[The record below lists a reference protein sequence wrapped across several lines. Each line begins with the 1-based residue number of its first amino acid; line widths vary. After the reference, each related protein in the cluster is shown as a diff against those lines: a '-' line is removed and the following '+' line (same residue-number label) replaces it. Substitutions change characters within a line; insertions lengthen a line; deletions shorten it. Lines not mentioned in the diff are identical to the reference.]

1 MSHIDVRKQLL
12 SAIYKTIFKEI
23 YPISVGYA
31 AHAANINNYS
41 KKRKTYGYNYNDY
54 AYLNFY
60 IDDAADSPEFDFEVN
75 EGNFHNWINGISS
88 PKYLIII
95 NSILEY
101 IIECCKDKGKYS
113 LLKDRILCI
122 LKSDEFT
129 SYAGNLIRDNVDIWV
144 LRIAEDDSNALFKAT
159 KELLYL
165 LKNKDKFLPYLLKE
179 NTFLLHAKVTEAETT
194 HKNSPR
200 DIKDEPNSKKRE
212 FPKFLQMKY
221 VHAVLSLLL
230 ILISYVFIF
239 THHHPESPDNL
250 NSVLPTGVA
259 AETSKILNGNDIS
272 ENALTKTPSI
282 NNETHSPASSNHT
295 TSDLSNQSKISI
307 SNLPSV
313 KKTKAKKNNISSSS
327 GTKEAKPLKPK
338 ITSPKTGGVLPLT
351 DIKVQW
357 KPVNSA
363 TSYSLVLTDTNNWK
377 KIFKKTNIQGNSYL
391 LKDSFFK
398 PGGSYR
404 IYIHS
409 AVNDLYSVPAYI
421 DINIEELPSPK
432 ITTSSATSL
441 SLSDLDI
448 QWEPV
453 AIATGYCVVVTDTNS
468 WTKIFTEE
476 NITDNSLLLNK
487 TIFKAG
493 GCYRIYVHS
502 EKGDVQSAPSY
513 IDILFKQLL
522 PPEIIAPKTGTAMSL
537 SDINVQWELN
547 DSADSYTAVV
557 TDTNSWTQIFSQSD
571 IKDSNIILDKS
582 LFQPGGS
589 YRIYLHSVKDGAE
602 SVPNYIDI
610 TISK

>member
-1 MSHIDVRKQLL
+1 MSHIDIRKQLL

-23 YPISVGYA
+23 YPINVGYA
-31 AHAANINNYS
+31 AHAAKINNYS
-41 KKRKTYGYNYNDY
+41 KQRKTNGYNYIDY
-54 AYLNFY
+54 DYLTLY
-60 IDDAADSPEFDFEVN
+60 IDDAADSTEFDFEVN

-122 LKSDEFT
+122 LKSDEFAA
-129 SYAGNLIRDNVDIWV
+129 YAGNLIRDNVDIWV
-144 LRIAEDDSNALFKAT
+144 LRIEEEDSNALFKAT

-179 NTFLLHAKVTEAETT
+179 NTFLLHAKVAEAETV
-194 HKNSPR
+194 HKKSSDEFLNDSSSEKR
-200 DIKDEPNSKKRE
+200 DLSR
-212 FPKFLQMKY
+212 FLQAKY
-221 VHAVLSLLL
+221 VYAVLSLIL
-230 ILISYVFIF
+230 ILVLHVIILFY
-239 THHHPESPDNL
+239 HRPRPDYPDKAL
-250 NSVLPTGVA
+250 SALPTGIVT
-259 AETSKILNGNDIS
+259 ESTMILKGNDIS
-272 ENALTKTPSI
+272 ENDFTETPIS
-282 NNETHSPASSNHT
+282 NNEIHSDVPSTTKATASSN
-295 TSDLSNQSKISI
+295 SK
-307 SNLPSV
+307 LASV
-313 KKTKAKKNNISSSS
+313 KKPNTAKNNSSSTS
-327 GTKEAKPLKPK
+327 GTKEAKPLKPN
-338 ITSPKTGGVLPLT
+338 ITSPKTGVFLPLSN
-351 DIKVQW
+351 IKVKWQS
-357 KPVNSA
+357 VNSA
-363 TSYSLVLTDTNNWK
+363 ASYSLVLTDTNSWK
-377 KIFKKTNIQGNSYL
+377 KIYKKTNILGNSYL
-391 LKDSFFK
+391 LEDSLFK

-409 AVNDLYSVPAYI
+409 VINDQNSPPAYI

-432 ITTSSATSL
+432 ITTSSETSL
-441 SLSDLDI
+441 SLSDFTI

-453 AIATGYCVVVTDTNS
+453 ALATGYCVVVTDTNS
-468 WTKIFTEE
+468 WTKIFTET

-487 TIFKAG
+487 TLFRAG
-493 GCYRIYVHS
+493 GSYRIYVHS
-502 EKGDVQSAPSY
+502 EKGDVQSVPSY

-522 PPEIIAPKTGTAMSL
+522 PPEIRAPKTGTAMSL
-537 SDINVQWELN
+537 SDINLQWELN

>member
-1 MSHIDVRKQLL
+1 MSHFDIRKQLL

-23 YPISVGYA
+23 YPINVGYA
-31 AHAANINNYS
+31 AHASNINNYS
-41 KKRKTYGYNYNDY
+41 KQRKTNGYNYIDY
-54 AYLNFY
+54 AYLTLY
-60 IDDAADSPEFDFEVN
+60 IDDAAASAEFDFEVN

-122 LKSDEFT
+122 LKSDEFAT
-129 SYAGNLIRDNVDIWV
+129 YAGNLIRDNVDLWV
-144 LRIAEDDSNALFKAT
+144 LKIEEEDSNALFKAT

-179 NTFLLHAKVTEAETT
+179 NTFLLHAKAAEAETD
-194 HKNSPR
+194 HKMFP
-200 DIKDEPNSKKRE
+200 DEFINESSSKKRE
-212 FPKFLQMKY
+212 FSRFLQAKY
-221 VHAVLSLLL
+221 VYAVL
-230 ILISYVFIF
+230 ILILILVLHILILNYRRPRPYY
-239 THHHPESPDNL
+239 TDNTL
-250 NSVLPTGVA
+250 SVLPTGIVT
-259 AETSKILNGNDIS
+259 ESSKILKGNDIA
-272 ENALTKTPSI
+272 ENEFTEPTISNNKIHSNAPLTAKT
-282 NNETHSPASSNHT
+282 TASSN
-295 TSDLSNQSKISI
+295 SK
-307 SNLPSV
+307 LTSV
-313 KKTKAKKNNISSSS
+313 KKPKAAKNNSFPTP
-327 GTKEAKPLKPK
+327 GTKEDNPSIPN
-338 ITSPKTGGVLPLT
+338 ITSPKTGVFLPLS
-351 DIKVQW
+351 DIKVKWQS
-357 KPVNSA
+357 VNSA
-363 TSYSLVLTDTNNWK
+363 TSYSLVLTDTNSWK
-377 KIFKKTNIQGNSYL
+377 KILKKTNILGNSYL
-391 LKDSFFK
+391 LDDSLFK
-398 PGGSYR
+398 PCGSYR

-409 AVNDLYSVPAYI
+409 VINDQNSSPAYI

-432 ITTSSATSL
+432 ITTSSETSL
-441 SLSDLDI
+441 SLSDLTI
-448 QWEPV
+448 RWEPV
-453 AIATGYCVVVTDTNS
+453 ALATSYCVVVTDTNS
-468 WTKIFTEE
+468 WTKIFTET

-487 TIFKAG
+487 TLFRAG
-493 GCYRIYVHS
+493 GSYRIYVHS
-502 EKGDVQSAPSY
+502 EKGEVQSVPSY

-522 PPEIIAPKTGTAMSL
+522 PPEIRAPKTGTAMSL